1 MPTSL
6 SPELVL
12 VLPESQRAAAIRAL
26 PMPEVWSP
34 GPLGPPERV
43 ARNGGAIRV
52 LARPRIWSPGPV
64 APSAQVARSGATSSL
79 VANALLYFGAK
90 LVWTIG
96 AAALYVLAAVA
107 IVVVLT
113 LLF

>member
-1 MPTSL
+1 MSTSL

-26 PMPEVWSP
+26 PLPEVWSP
-34 GPLGPPERV
+34 GPLGPPLR
-43 ARNGGAIRV
+43 
-52 LARPRIWSPGPV
+52 
-64 APSAQVARSGATSSL
+64 VARSGATNVL

-96 AAALYVLAAVA
+96 TAALYVLALVAV
-107 IVVVLT
+107 VVVLS

>member
-1 MPTSL
+1 MSTLL

-34 GPLGPPERV
+34 EPLGPPMRV
-43 ARNGGAIRV
+43 TRG
-52 LARPRIWSPGPV
+52 LATNV
-64 APSAQVARSGATSSL
+64 L
-79 VANALLYFGAK
+79 VANALLYFGAR
-90 LVWTIG
+90 LVWTI
-96 AAALYVLAAVA
+96 ATAALYVMAAVA

>member
-1 MPTSL
+1 MSTSL

-26 PMPEVWSP
+26 PLPEVWSP
-34 GPLGPPERV
+34 GPLGPPLRV
-43 ARNGGAIRV
+43 ARSR
-52 LARPRIWSPGPV
+52 
-64 APSAQVARSGATSSL
+64 ATNVL

-96 AAALYVLAAVA
+96 TAALYVLALVAV
-107 IVVVLT
+107 VVVLS

>member
-12 VLPESQRAAAIRAL
+12 VLPESQRAAAIQAL

-34 GPLGPPERV
+34 GPLGPPMR
-43 ARNGGAIRV
+43 A
-52 LARPRIWSPGPV
+52 
-64 APSAQVARSGATSSL
+64 ARSGATNVL

-96 AAALYVLAAVA
+96 TAALYVLAAVA

>member
-1 MPTSL
+1 MSTSL

-34 GPLGPPERV
+34 GPLGPPVRV
-43 ARNGGAIRV
+43 ARR
-52 LARPRIWSPGPV
+52 
-64 APSAQVARSGATSSL
+64 GATNVL

-96 AAALYVLAAVA
+96 TAALYVLALVAV
-107 IVVVLT
+107 VVVLS

>member
-12 VLPESQRAAAIRAL
+12 VLPDEQRAAAIRAL
-26 PMPEVWSP
+26 PMPEIWSP
-34 GPLGPPERV
+34 GPLGPP
-43 ARNGGAIRV
+43 ARALRTGSTRG
-52 LARPRIWSPGPV
+52 
-64 APSAQVARSGATSSL
+64 L
-79 VANALLYFGAK
+79 VANALLYFAAK
-90 LVWTIG
+90 LLWTIG
-96 AAALYVLAAVA
+96 TAALYVLAAVA

>member
-12 VLPESQRAAAIRAL
+12 VLPETQRAAAIQAL
-26 PMPEVWSP
+26 PMPEFWHP
-34 GPLGPPERV
+34 GPLGPPIRV
-43 ARNGGAIRV
+43 ARA
-52 LARPRIWSPGPV
+52 
-64 APSAQVARSGATSSL
+64 GATHVL
-79 VANALLYFGAK
+79 VGNALLYFGAK

-96 AAALYVLAAVA
+96 TAALYVLALVA

>member
-12 VLPESQRAAAIRAL
+12 VLPESQRAAAIQAL

-34 GPLGPPERV
+34 GPLGPPLRV
-43 ARNGGAIRV
+43 AQRG
-52 LARPRIWSPGPV
+52 
-64 APSAQVARSGATSSL
+64 TTHSL

-90 LVWTIG
+90 LVWTI
-96 AAALYVLAAVA
+96 ASAALYVLAAVA

>member
-1 MPTSL
+1 MSTSL

-26 PMPEVWSP
+26 PLPEVWSP
-34 GPLGPPERV
+34 GPLGPPLRV
-43 ARNGGAIRV
+43 ARSRTTNV
-52 LARPRIWSPGPV
+52 
-64 APSAQVARSGATSSL
+64 L

-96 AAALYVLAAVA
+96 TAALYVLALVAV
-107 IVVVLT
+107 VVVLS

>member
-12 VLPESQRAAAIRAL
+12 VLPDEQRAEAIRAL
-26 PMPEVWSP
+26 PLPEFWSP
-34 GPLGPPERV
+34 GPLGPP
-43 ARNGGAIRV
+43 ARTLR
-52 LARPRIWSPGPV
+52 
-64 APSAQVARSGATSSL
+64 TSSTRAL
-79 VANALLYFGAK
+79 VANALLYFAAK
-90 LVWTIG
+90 LLWTIG
-96 AAALYVLAAVA
+96 TAALYVLAAVA

>member
-12 VLPESQRAAAIRAL
+12 VLPEAQRAAAIRAL
-26 PMPEVWSP
+26 PTPEFWSP
-34 GPLGPPERV
+34 GPLGPPMRV
-43 ARNGGAIRV
+43 ARA
-52 LARPRIWSPGPV
+52 A
-64 APSAQVARSGATSSL
+64 ATHVL

-96 AAALYVLAAVA
+96 TAALYVLAAVA

>member
-1 MPTSL
+1 MSTSL

-12 VLPESQRAAAIRAL
+12 VLPESQRAAAIQAL
-26 PMPEVWSP
+26 PMPEIWSP
-34 GPLGPPERV
+34 GPLGPPLQLARTGMAWSGMAQSGVGQSSV
-43 ARNGGAIRV
+43 AR
-52 LARPRIWSPGPV
+52 S
-64 APSAQVARSGATSSL
+64 SVARSGATSAL

-96 AAALYVLAAVA
+96 TAALYVLAAVA